1 MKSIFKTKDL
11 KYVPAFL
18 VVLVIGI
25 ALLGTWREDKET
37 QVIKDLTQV
46 SSKQE
51 EVIQTNELD
60 KIEISLEQRLEKTLS
75 QIKDVGEVDVIIF
88 LASGPKYDYA
98 VNVST
103 VEKQVN
109 EKDQSG
115 GTRSTTEVT
124 EDGQLVVLKA
134 DGTGGETPVVAQ
146 EYKPLIQGVLVVAQ
160 GADNPKIKAK
170 LLTAVSTILDLE
182 SHKVDIQSK
191 E

>member
-46 SSKQE
+46 SSEQE

-115 GTRSTTEVT
+115 GTRSTTVE
-124 EDGQLVVLKA
+124 KRR
-134 DGTGGETPVVAQ
+134 
-146 EYKPLIQGVLVVAQ
+146 
-160 GADNPKIKAK
+160 
-170 LLTAVSTILDLE
+170 LLHRNISLLFRE
-182 SHKVDIQSK
+182 FW
-191 E
+191 